1 MQSRVQQNQ
10 SQNKSNNI
18 GPSAQTI
25 SSEVEKEEK
34 PYVPINFKD
43 NLETILK
50 NDDNPIDHQIYE
62 IYANAIER
70 LES

>member
-62 IYANAIER
+62 IYANAI
-70 LES
+70 

>member
-10 SQNKSNNI
+10 SQNKSNNV

-70 LES
+70 L